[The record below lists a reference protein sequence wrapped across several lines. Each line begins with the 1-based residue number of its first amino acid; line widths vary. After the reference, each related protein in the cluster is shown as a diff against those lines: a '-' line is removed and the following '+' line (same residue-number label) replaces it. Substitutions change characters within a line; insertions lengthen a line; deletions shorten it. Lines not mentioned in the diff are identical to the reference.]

1 MNLTTI
7 CRYGVRAMIELG
19 AQYGGSPIPLKVIA
33 EKQEISRKYLDHI
46 MRRLKN
52 AGLLRVVRGV
62 NGGFQLARPPEE
74 IKLNEIFHILEGKP
88 YVVECVNDPILCN
101 RSENCPTR
109 EIWLEIAGM
118 IEKYLAS
125 RTLGD
130 LIRGAR
136 KKSRP
141 RRRKM
146 IPRSG

>member
-7 CRYGVRAMIELG
+7 CRYGIRAMMELG
-19 AQYGGSPIPLKVIA
+19 AEYGGNPIPLKIIA
-33 EKQEISRKYLDHI
+33 ERQEISRKYLDHI

-62 NGGFQLARPPEE
+62 NGGFQLARPPAE

-88 YVVECVNDPILCN
+88 YVVECVNDPALCN

-109 EIWLEIAGM
+109 EVWLEMAGM

-125 RTLGD
+125 RTLDD
-130 LIRGAR
+130 LIRGTG
-136 KKSRP
+136 KKRRP
-141 RRRKM
+141 RQIKAV
-146 IPRSG
+146 